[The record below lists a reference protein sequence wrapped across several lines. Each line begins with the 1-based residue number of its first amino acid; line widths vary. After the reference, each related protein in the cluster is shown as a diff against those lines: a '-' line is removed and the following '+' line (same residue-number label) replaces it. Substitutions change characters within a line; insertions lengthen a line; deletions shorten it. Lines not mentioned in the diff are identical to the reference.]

1 MNRVSNYGID
11 PTGVRS
17 PVYTATKSRCRLGFE
32 AATTITPKFRYVAGV
47 DARAL
52 IPAYKSQEF
61 ESFKDGTLSRLGLMD
76 WEART

>member
-1 MNRVSNYGID
+1 
-11 PTGVRS
+11 
-17 PVYTATKSRCRLGFE
+17 VYRHRFILLPSTVAGLVFE
-32 AATTITPKFRYVAGV
+32 AATTITLKFRRVAEV

-52 IPAYKSQEF
+52 IPAYKGQAF

>member
-1 MNRVSNYGID
+1 MYGHRFILL
-11 PTGVRS
+11 PS
-17 PVYTATKSRCRLGFE
+17 PVADLVFE
-32 AATTITPKFRYVAGV
+32 AATTITPKFRYVAGG

-52 IPAYKSQEF
+52 IPAHKSQEF

>member
-1 MNRVSNYGID
+1 MYGLRGNNDDHAKI
-11 PTGVRS
+11 P
-17 PVYTATKSRCRLGFE
+17 PVAE
-32 AATTITPKFRYVAGV
+32 V

-52 IPAYKSQEF
+52 IPAYKGQAF

>member
-1 MNRVSNYGID
+1 MYGHRFILL
-11 PTGVRS
+11 PS
-17 PVYTATKSRCRLGFE
+17 PVADLVFE

-61 ESFKDGTLSRLGLMD
+61 ESFKDASDYAVDVISKLYTK
-76 WEART
+76 

>member
-1 MNRVSNYGID
+1 LV
-11 PTGVRS
+11 
-17 PVYTATKSRCRLGFE
+17 FE

-47 DARAL
+47 EARAL

-76 WEART
+76 WAART

>member
-1 MNRVSNYGID
+1 MYGHRFILL
-11 PTGVRS
+11 PN
-17 PVYTATKSRCRLGFE
+17 PVADLAFE

-76 WEART
+76 WETLT